1 MITEDLKRNL
11 VDYLQLVQDI
21 AREIPAQRGTNLLTQ
36 YYALKGITNGL
47 RAAIQG
53 LADLQR
59 LYAPDKISFKLL
71 PLSETLEDYGNH
83 RHDTS
88 YREGTSLRDATARG
102 AGRQNPANS
111 QQRYNGFAI
120 TLQRLRYN
128 ATTTPL

>member
-71 PLSETLEDYGNH
+71 PLSETLEDYHGIA
-83 RHDTS
+83 RTATIDTIRAIERVLAS
-88 YREGTSLRDATARG
+88 EM
-102 AGRQNPANS
+102 RQLEEQDGKTQLTANS
-111 QQRYNGFAI
+111 AI
-120 TLQRLRYN
+120 TASL
-128 ATTTPL
+128 